1 MNADLSLI
9 YTAVEAT
16 NNAILDG
23 DKIRAE
29 KCGQELCDCFMDN
42 FMVDNDDDY
51 TPEMCRLQLDGLAT
65 LLDLHIMRG
74 KPLDISIRFGQ
85 LVKKYKMDVEHF
97 TQWTDADKKPLEK
110 IISRVIRHTHDFF
123 SGELT
128 TIHKPL
134 ATQPG
139 DCRCF
144 LCKKKPADKKGSHMV
159 PHMLIAET
167 FSYDGSKS
175 REKVV
180 VDVDN
185 LSEGHKEYFFGHE
198 VYEDTVTELLG
209 HGFSDEEIEE
219 ENKKVNALTRDYVFC
234 KECEDRFGVIETY
247 YSQILEGKI
256 KEYPPEIPYLFWMS
270 VVWRMSV
277 GQMGCKLERDHEEKL
292 RKVLDKCLALKRED
306 IVTKKSK
313 LGYCAYS
320 LYKASDTRDE
330 TLGIFGH
337 HFATKPYQALMGPYL
352 INYYMSQSAA
362 RSFCKQHGLPIEDLN
377 EGLEK
382 ERVGELRFI
391 EYWLAKRQFLD
402 MIWKHDRSVFNL
414 GKQEHQ
420 TLSKYERDDNNDIA
434 ELFGLDAN
442 ALGETKIPAW
452 INSENPNV
460 VVYPRSIRKILIWMK
475 RHDNIMNIEEM
486 SKDTGYSVEEISV
499 MLNYFIEHVNQLD
512 ELEEQQRENCEFL
525 DDLLDML

>member
-1 MNADLSLI
+1 M
-9 YTAVEAT
+9 
-16 NNAILDG
+16 
-23 DKIRAE
+23 
-29 KCGQELCDCFMDN
+29 
-42 FMVDNDDDY
+42 
-51 TPEMCRLQLDGLAT
+51 
-65 LLDLHIMRG
+65 
-74 KPLDISIRFGQ
+74 
-85 LVKKYKMDVEHF
+85 
-97 TQWTDADKKPLEK
+97 
-110 IISRVIRHTHDFF
+110 
-123 SGELT
+123 
-128 TIHKPL
+128 
-134 ATQPG
+134 
-139 DCRCF
+139 
-144 LCKKKPADKKGSHMV
+144 
-159 PHMLIAET
+159 
-167 FSYDGSKS
+167 
-175 REKVV
+175 
-180 VDVDN
+180 
-185 LSEGHKEYFFGHE
+185 
-198 VYEDTVTELLG
+198 
-209 HGFSDEEIEE
+209 
-219 ENKKVNALTRDYVFC
+219 
-234 KECEDRFGVIETY
+234 
-247 YSQILEGKI
+247 
-256 KEYPPEIPYLFWMS
+256 
-270 VVWRMSV
+270 VWRMSV

-362 RSFCKQHGLPIEDLN
+362 RSFCKQHGLPVEDLN

-460 VVYPRSIRKILIWMK
+460 VVYPRAIRKILLWMK